1 MLPLL
6 LLCVALLVLAAS
18 PTSVFAAENVR
29 MTVRPG
35 LDGIVKLGAW
45 FPVEVQVANTGADVE
60 GEIQIKVDGLDNRG
74 AFSRPPVVYSA
85 PAQLPRQS
93 SKRFVL
99 EVYLPA
105 PVEKISA
112 RLVAPDGEVL
122 AAGEAPFDRVG
133 QNEYLCGV
141 LSGNR
146 TSLDFLP
153 ALELSGRQR
162 YIRIAHMDVGDLPP
176 SPQLLSSL
184 DCLIVSNVSLAAIGE
199 AHREALHSWTAAGGL
214 LVIAGGPGWQK
225 TLAGIPASLLPVEV
239 TATVPL
245 RSARSLEAFSGE
257 KIEDPGPW
265 LVAQAKPTDG
275 VVVLGEEGLPL
286 LVAAKRGQG
295 AVFFLALDPSLEPLR
310 SWRGSI
316 HLWKYLAGYVPGR
329 VQLPSNFI
337 RQYQSYGRMP
347 RGALS
352 DLSPLRPP
360 STDWLPSL
368 MLLYAVAAGPLM
380 YMLLRRANRLE
391 WALWAVPALTAVAA
405 AGTFAFAR
413 NSSESDILFNKVAF
427 VRVWDDRVEGAEGYA
442 RTYVSAFSPRD
453 GTYQIEIAGKDGG
466 PGSGDNLVWPVFYP
480 FPVPTGTPNA
490 EPGAVNVR
498 RGGSTGLKDFVLGAR
513 SLGTFQVDSP
523 IVGGSDLD
531 SKLTLGGGTLYG
543 TIGNR
548 SGETISNAAL
558 VVGAEVVR
566 LGDIAPGETRQINL
580 TLAEGSPLGYV
591 DTGAIVRQL
600 YPNPSQSAPVSVA
613 EGTSREILESALN
626 TGQAFSARLE
636 LSPVT
641 LVGWMEK
648 APIALQAKPARTT
661 ELDRALLVQT
671 LSVQAQAG
679 EEQRVPGGLI
689 ERRNLIAGTGR
700 ISASNMTMS
709 NGETLLMEYNLPQ
722 RPDRFSIDDVALDL
736 SGNANNSTELKD
748 LVHAAVY
755 DWPSAEW
762 RELPFAI
769 GKFGLGD
776 PRRVVSALGTLRLR
790 LNYRPAAGNTA
801 NLTLERFDLAV
812 HGRGV

>member
-1 MLPLL
+1 VLRLL
-6 LLCVALLVLAAS
+6 LLCAALLVLVAS
-18 PTSVFAAENVR
+18 PSPGYAADNLR

-45 FPVEVQVANTGADVE
+45 FPVEVQLANTGADVE
-60 GEIQIKVDGLDNRG
+60 GEIRIKVDGLDNRG
-74 AFSRPPVVYSA
+74 AFNRPPVIYSA

-99 EVYLPA
+99 EVFLPA

-112 RLVAPDGEVL
+112 QLVSPSGEVL
-122 AAGEAPFDRVG
+122 AASEAPFDRVG

-153 ALELSGRQR
+153 AVELSGRQR
-162 YIRIAHMDVGDLPP
+162 HIRVAHLDVGDLPA
-176 SPQLLSSL
+176 SPQLLASL
-184 DCLIVSNVSLAAIGE
+184 DCLVISNVSLAAIGD
-199 AHREALHSWTAAGGL
+199 AQKEALHSWTAAGGL
-214 LVIAGGPGWQK
+214 LVVAGGPGWQK
-225 TLAGIPASLLPVEV
+225 TIAGLPPALLPVEV
-239 TATVPL
+239 TGAAPL
-245 RSARSLEAFSGE
+245 RTARALEAFGGE

-265 LVAQAKPTDG
+265 FVAQAKPTDG
-275 VVVLGEEGLPL
+275 TVILAEEGVPL

-316 HLWKYLAGYVPGR
+316 HLWKYLAGYVPGQ

-347 RGALS
+347 RGALA

-368 MLLYAVAAGPLM
+368 MLLYALAAGPLT
-380 YMLLRRANRLE
+380 YVLLRRANRLE

-413 NSSESDILFNKVAF
+413 TSSESDILFNKVAF
-427 VRVWDDRVEGAEGYA
+427 VRAWDDRAEGYA
-442 RTYVSAFSPRD
+442 RTYVSAFSPRE

-466 PGSGDNLVWPVFYP
+466 PGSGDNLVWPVFHP
-480 FPVPTGTPNA
+480 FPVPTGTPPA
-490 EPGAVNVR
+490 DQPAVNVR
-498 RGGSTGLKDFVLGAR
+498 RGGSTEIKDFALGAR

-523 IVGGSDLD
+523 IVGVADLE

-548 SGETISNAAL
+548 SDETIGNAAL
-558 VVGAEVVR
+558 VVGGEVVR
-566 LGDIAPGETRQINL
+566 LGDIAPGETRQVNL
-580 TLAEGSPLGYV
+580 TLADASPLGYV
-591 DTGAIVRQL
+591 DTSAIVRQL
-600 YPNPSQSAPVSVA
+600 YPNPSQATPVSVS

-626 TGQAFSARLE
+626 TGQAFSTRLE

-648 APIALQAKPARTT
+648 APVSLQARLARTT
-661 ELDRALLVQT
+661 ELDRTLLVQT
-671 LSVQAQAG
+671 LSVDAQAG
-679 EEQRVPGGLI
+679 EEQRIPGALI

-700 ISASNMTMS
+700 INASNMTVS
-709 NGETLLMEYNLPQ
+709 NGETLLMEYILPQ
-722 RPDRFSIDDVALDL
+722 RPDRFAIDDVVLDL
-736 SGNANNSTELKD
+736 AGSANNSADLKD
-748 LVHAAVY
+748 VVQAAVY

-762 RELPFAI
+762 KELPFAI
-769 GKFGLGD
+769 GNLALGE
-776 PRRVVSALGTLRLR
+776 PGRVVSALGTLRLR
-790 LNYRPAAGNTA
+790 LNYRPAAGTNA
-801 NLTLERFDLAV
+801 NLTLDRFDLAV
-812 HGRGV
+812 RGRGV